1 VSPEG
6 DVIVAWERDGRIEA
20 RVRRYGHS
28 LGRTITVGRGVRLGT
43 GIRAAITSTGR
54 YWLAWASQ
62 SLSEGGSNGPFELQT
77 AVSKGSRPSFERP
90 RLLDRYEVRAPQ
102 EATFDL
108 SLDPDRQGMVAWSGY
123 DGQNY
128 RARLAT
134 LDRRGRSARIT
145 TLSEPGYHAAVSDLA
160 TSLRPNEA
168 LVVWSR
174 LDALG
179 EVGDVVQAGYLSAT
193 GAYGGEERVS
203 IGDRARAQAAAF
215 DPLTGFPTAVWFQR
229 EGPDA
234 PGVPIEQI
242 RTFVRA
248 STRTP

>member
-1 VSPEG
+1 
-6 DVIVAWERDGRIEA
+6 
-20 RVRRYGHS
+20 
-28 LGRTITVGRGVRLGT
+28 
-43 GIRAAITSTGR
+43 
-54 YWLAWASQ
+54 
-62 SLSEGGSNGPFELQT
+62 
-77 AVSKGSRPSFERP
+77 VSKGSRPSFERP

-108 SLDPDRQGMVAWSGY
+108 SLDPDRQGIVAWSGY

-234 PGVPIEQI
+234 PGVPLEQI